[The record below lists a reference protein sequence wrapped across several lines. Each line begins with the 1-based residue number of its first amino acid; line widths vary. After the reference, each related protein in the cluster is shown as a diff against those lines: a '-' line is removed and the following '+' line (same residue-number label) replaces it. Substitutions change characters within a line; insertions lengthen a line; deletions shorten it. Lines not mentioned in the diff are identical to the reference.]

1 MEKEILD
8 LVKQQDLKI
17 NEICRSVEKTR
28 KYIFYM
34 TIISVA
40 FVVLPIVGLLFVV
53 PSFISGYTELLGG
66 F

>member
-17 NEICRSVEKTR
+17 NEIYRSVEKTR
-28 KYIFYM
+28 KYILYM

>member
-17 NEICRSVEKTR
+17 NEIYRSVEKTR
-28 KYIFYM
+28 KYILYM

-40 FVVLPIVGLLFVV
+40 FVVLPIAGLLFVV